1 MCFPNKHIK
10 NRSVRV
16 MMLITYKNTEQSTVC
31 STIDYNGKP
40 SLGGKSFLSFF
51 GKQFN
56 DSGIMAMWGAYS
68 KETVVT
74 KDEIVVDP
82 KLARRFGKPLLAL
95 ELNQYG
101 EPRIPNPAHVPTGE
115 QPNQYLPQVIQNIV
129 IYNYARSCGKEPNH
143 TVPPWSDIV
152 ADLHSFIAPE
162 YLADDLAKQFTEPS
176 SIKVGAA
183 RNILLFWRARQAE
196 NKIPLNIHY
205 YIDDSGSL
213 VPRVPR
219 EPLEGLE
226 DLGSDYRNSEEEM
239 PSLVK
244 TKAAVNMKKAGRKG
258 PVCGSGEIFV
268 DDRATV
274 PKKNR
279 VRRKSGKAASRWI
292 VDSDEEEVEG
302 HFPGALGSP
311 FATPPPDTVPASPG
325 DLSGTLP
332 IPLPGVHSPMLDKPS
347 EHKGSLDTELAG
359 LSDDV
364 KRLVL
369 NAIQNYASTVLE
381 PANASDDP
389 HPVPGQALD
398 GPSTFPIKQSNS
410 PLPPVPQPLDPTPI
424 KQSDSPV
431 PKPTKRRK
439 KGKA

>member
-1 MCFPNKHIK
+1 
-10 NRSVRV
+10 

-40 SLGGKSFLSFF
+40 SLGGKSFLSSF
-51 GKQFN
+51 GKQFD

-68 KETVVT
+68 KETVIA

-82 KLARRFGKPLLAL
+82 KLARQVGKLLLAL
-95 ELNQYG
+95 ELNWYG
-101 EPRIPNPAHVPTGE
+101 EPRIPNPAHVPAGE
-115 QPNQYLPQVIQNIV
+115 QPNRYLPQVIQNIV

-143 TVPPWSDIV
+143 SVPPWSDIV
-152 ADLHSFIAPE
+152 ADLCSFIAPE
-162 YLADDLAKQFTEPS
+162 YLPDDLAKQFKEPS

-196 NKIPLNIHY
+196 NKIPLNIHH
-205 YIDDSGSL
+205 YIDDSGNL
-213 VPRVPR
+213 VPHVPQ

-226 DLGSDYRNSEEEM
+226 DLGSNYRHSEEEM
-239 PSLVK
+239 PSLAK
-244 TKAAVNMKKAGRKG
+244 TKAAVNAKKAGRKG
-258 PVCGSGEIFV
+258 PIHGSSEISV

-274 PKKNR
+274 PKTNC
-279 VRRKSGKAASRWI
+279 VRRKSGKAASRRI
-292 VDSDEEEVEG
+292 VDSDEEELEG
-302 HFPGALGSP
+302 PGALGSP

-325 DLSGTLP
+325 NLSGTLP
-332 IPLPGVHSPMLDKPS
+332 IPLPGVYSSTSDKPS
-347 EHKGSLDTELAG
+347 EHKGSLEAELAG

-389 HPVPGQALD
+389 HPIPGQALA

-410 PLPPVPQPLDPTPI
+410 PLPLVPQPLDLTPI
-424 KQSDSPV
+424 KQ
-431 PKPTKRRK
+431 
-439 KGKA
+439 